1 MNKKITLILTAL
13 LLVLCSIWW
22 RLDMAWQWDFALLL
36 KNPDDL
42 PLEAAITQ
50 MAILPQMTTAFLAG
64 GLLSLSSSALQQI
77 VRNPLA
83 SDSTLAVSSGAQ
95 LALMA
100 AAVFFPTAGL
110 FGSFWVALVGTIG
123 AMSLV
128 LFIGKSNEMNP
139 LTVILGGLIVNIVL
153 GAFASVILLFY
164 NDLLLGIMV
173 WGSGSLLQDGWA
185 TTQALLGV
193 GGFILVPFVLLYKP
207 LTLLALDDDQARR
220 LGVPVNLL
228 RYTVLTLA
236 AMATALVVS
245 KVGIIGFIGLA
256 GANCAALLGAR
267 HFIARLITAFFVG
280 GGLLLLSDNLFSVM
294 GQLIGKILPT
304 GALTAVLG
312 VPLLLYLIIRQRKS
326 LHEEI
331 TPKPTALLPVY
342 RLPSWRLPLLWL
354 LGLLAILLL
363 LQGFVQGLD
372 GWGWNGDL
380 QLIWQHRLPRSLS
393 AMVTG
398 AMLAVG
404 GALLQILTR
413 NPMASPEVLGVGSGT
428 SLAVV
433 VAFLLFPNI
442 GNGGLLLAAIVG
454 SLAVLLLIMWLSV
467 KLSPSALLLVGIAM
481 GALVGGVM
489 AIIQLS
495 PNPQLTAILSW
506 LSGSTYYAQPEKV
519 WLLSL
524 AGIVLISTALLFVKP
539 LRLLSLGMTVARCFG
554 LPVVQCERLILLLV
568 AVMSA
573 CATLAVGPLSFIGLM
588 TPHLAKRLG
597 AVTPDKQ
604 LPVSALLG
612 AGLMLISDWL
622 GRYLIFPYELGA
634 GVIASLLGGIYFLL
648 LIKQRN

>member
-13 LLVLCSIWW
+13 LLVLFSIWW

-83 SDSTLAVSSGAQ
+83 SDSTLAVGSGAQ
-95 LALMA
+95 LALMV

-110 FGSFWVALVGTIG
+110 FGSFWVAFVGTIG

-185 TTQALLGV
+185 TTQVLLGV
-193 GGFILVPFVLLYKP
+193 GGLIIVPFVLLYKP
-207 LTLLALDDDQARR
+207 LTLLGLDDDQARR
-220 LGVPVNLL
+220 LGAPVNLL

-256 GANCAALLGAR
+256 GASCAALLGAR

-312 VPLLLYLIIRQRKS
+312 VPLLLYLIIRQR
-326 LHEEI
+326 
-331 TPKPTALLPVY
+331 
-342 RLPSWRLPLLWL
+342 
-354 LGLLAILLL
+354 
-363 LQGFVQGLD
+363 
-372 GWGWNGDL
+372 
-380 QLIWQHRLPRSLS
+380 
-393 AMVTG
+393 
-398 AMLAVG
+398 
-404 GALLQILTR
+404 
-413 NPMASPEVLGVGSGT
+413 
-428 SLAVV
+428 
-433 VAFLLFPNI
+433 
-442 GNGGLLLAAIVG
+442 
-454 SLAVLLLIMWLSV
+454 
-467 KLSPSALLLVGIAM
+467 
-481 GALVGGVM
+481 
-489 AIIQLS
+489 
-495 PNPQLTAILSW
+495 
-506 LSGSTYYAQPEKV
+506 
-519 WLLSL
+519 
-524 AGIVLISTALLFVKP
+524 
-539 LRLLSLGMTVARCFG
+539 
-554 LPVVQCERLILLLV
+554 
-568 AVMSA
+568 
-573 CATLAVGPLSFIGLM
+573 
-588 TPHLAKRLG
+588 
-597 AVTPDKQ
+597 
-604 LPVSALLG
+604 
-612 AGLMLISDWL
+612 
-622 GRYLIFPYELGA
+622 
-634 GVIASLLGGIYFLL
+634 
-648 LIKQRN
+648 